1 MSDTK
6 PVDTSVRDYW
16 AGHIEAWL
24 ASRLKRND
32 YCRAHGLHTSSMNC
46 WVRRLAPHVLTEK
59 EKRPGFGRHHPSSRS
74 ARSKAVQAF
83 WAMHVEA
90 MLWSG
95 FSAQGY
101 AKAHNLCASTL
112 REWRIRFE
120 ETPLETDWREM
131 VHPAARP
138 RTLRKTSSAARQQ
151 AADLALTEPE
161 PPKLPVTRRTFS
173 DDEKRAI
180 VAESELPGAT
190 AAKVCRK
197 HGIVTS
203 MLFRWRVSYGLRR
216 KPQAHLAFV
225 ATGADAGSAPL
236 ILDGLIPAPDG
247 MAPVDLGD
255 GRHVYATIGIDPA
268 AVREHVAQQESSR

>member
-46 WVRRLAPHVLTEK
+46 WIKRLAPHVLTEK

-95 FSAQGY
+95 FSAQAY

-151 AADLALTEPE
+151 AADLALTETE
-161 PPKLPVTRRTFS
+161 PPKPPVTRRTFS
-173 DDEKRAI
+173 DEEKRAI
-180 VAESELPGAT
+180 VAESEARGVT
-190 AAKVCRK
+190 AADVCRK

-216 KPQAHLAFV
+216 KPQAHLAEV
-225 ATGADAGSAPL
+225 MLEGNVGAASL

-255 GRHVYATIGIDPA
+255 GRHVYAAIGIDPA
-268 AVREHVAQQESSR
+268 AVRDHVAQQERSR

>member
-83 WAMHVEA
+83 WAMHVET

-95 FSAQGY
+95 FSAQAY

-151 AADLALTEPE
+151 AADLALTETA
-161 PPKLPVTRRTFS
+161 PPKPPVTRRTFS

-203 MLFRWRVSYGLRR
+203 MLFRWRVQYGLRR
-216 KPQAHLAFV
+216 KPQTHLAFV
-225 ATGADAGSAPL
+225 TTSADAGSAPL
-236 ILDGLIPAPDG
+236 ILDGLIPVPEG
-247 MAPVDLGD
+247 MTPVDIGD

>member
-1 MSDTK
+1 M
-6 PVDTSVRDYW
+6 
-16 AGHIEAWL
+16 
-24 ASRLKRND
+24 
-32 YCRAHGLHTSSMNC
+32 
-46 WVRRLAPHVLTEK
+46 
-59 EKRPGFGRHHPSSRS
+59 
-74 ARSKAVQAF
+74 QAF

-151 AADLALTEPE
+151 AADLALTETG
-161 PPKLPVTRRTFS
+161 PPKPPVTRRTFS
-173 DDEKRAI
+173 DGEKRAI
-180 VAESELPGAT
+180 VAESEARGVT
-190 AAKVCRK
+190 AADVCRK

-216 KPQAHLAFV
+216 KPQAHLAEV
-225 ATGADAGSAPL
+225 MLEGDVGAASL
-236 ILDGLIPAPDG
+236 ILDGLIPAPNG

-255 GRHVYATIGIDPA
+255 GRHVYATIGIDPG

>member
-1 MSDTK
+1 
-6 PVDTSVRDYW
+6 
-16 AGHIEAWL
+16 
-24 ASRLKRND
+24 
-32 YCRAHGLHTSSMNC
+32 
-46 WVRRLAPHVLTEK
+46 LTEK

-203 MLFRWRVSYGLRR
+203 MLFRWRVQYGLRR

-225 ATGADAGSAPL
+225 TTGADAGSAPL
-236 ILDGLIPAPDG
+236 ILDGLIPVPEG
-247 MAPVDLGD
+247 MTPVDIGD
-255 GRHVYATIGIDPA
+255 GRHVYAAIGIDAA

>member
-1 MSDTK
+1 MSRVK

-16 AGHIEAWL
+16 AGHIETWL

-46 WVRRLAPHVLTEK
+46 WVKRLAPHVLTEK

-95 FSAQGY
+95 FSAQAY

-138 RTLRKTSSAARQQ
+138 RTLRKTSSAASARQ
-151 AADLALTEPE
+151 AAL
-161 PPKLPVTRRTFS
+161 
-173 DDEKRAI
+173 
-180 VAESELPGAT
+180 
-190 AAKVCRK
+190 
-197 HGIVTS
+197 
-203 MLFRWRVSYGLRR
+203 
-216 KPQAHLAFV
+216 
-225 ATGADAGSAPL
+225 
-236 ILDGLIPAPDG
+236 
-247 MAPVDLGD
+247 LGNKQ
-255 GRHVYATIGIDPA
+255 RIWP
-268 AVREHVAQQESSR
+268 

>member
-83 WAMHVEA
+83 WAMHVET

-95 FSAQGY
+95 FSAQAY

-151 AADLALTEPE
+151 AADLALTETA
-161 PPKLPVTRRTFS
+161 PPKPPVTRRTFS

-203 MLFRWRVSYGLRR
+203 MLFRWRVQYGLRR
-216 KPQAHLAFV
+216 KPQTHLAFV
-225 ATGADAGSAPL
+225 TTSADAGSAPL
-236 ILDGLIPAPDG
+236 ILDGLIPVPEG
-247 MAPVDLGD
+247 MTPVDIGD
-255 GRHVYATIGIDPA
+255 GRHVYAAIGIDAA
-268 AVREHVAQQESSR
+268 AVREHVAQQESSL

>member
-95 FSAQGY
+95 FSAQAY

-131 VHPAARP
+131 CHPAARP

-151 AADLALTEPE
+151 AAELALTETA
-161 PPKLPVTRRTFS
+161 PPKPPVTRRTFS
-173 DDEKRAI
+173 DEEKRAI
-180 VAESELPGAT
+180 VAESEARGVT
-190 AAKVCRK
+190 AADVCRK

-203 MLFRWRVSYGLRR
+203 MLFRFG
-216 KPQAHLAFV
+216 
-225 ATGADAGSAPL
+225 
-236 ILDGLIPAPDG
+236 
-247 MAPVDLGD
+247 
-255 GRHVYATIGIDPA
+255 
-268 AVREHVAQQESSR
+268 